1 MADPGPGAGDGAA
14 EPIGSLAQE
23 TAKLLRALAAERMST
38 SHTTGDAARD
48 GAGVTPGE
56 HVCTTGWCPV
66 CQVVGY
72 LHEHPELIEQLTET
86 VTDAAIQIGRAVREV
101 LDKTLPPDR

>member
-1 MADPGPGAGDGAA
+1 MTDPESGAGYGSS
-14 EPIGSLAQE
+14 EPVGSLAQE
-23 TAKLLRALAAERMST
+23 TAKLLRALAAERMNIGHAVNEASAATT
-38 SHTTGDAARD
+38 SD
-48 GAGVTPGE
+48 
-56 HVCTTGWCPV
+56 HVCTTGWCPI

-101 LDKTLPPDR
+101 LDKTLPPER